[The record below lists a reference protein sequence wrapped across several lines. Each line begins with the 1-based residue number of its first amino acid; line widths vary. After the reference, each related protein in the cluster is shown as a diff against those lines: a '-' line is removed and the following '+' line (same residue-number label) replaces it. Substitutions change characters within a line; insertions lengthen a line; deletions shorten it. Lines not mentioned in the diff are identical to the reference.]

1 MQNTK
6 LKYAC
11 LFSGIGAPLQ
21 GAYRVYGKE
30 NVEHIFSCEFD
41 KFARQSFEANYD
53 IEPEH
58 FHKDVHDMD
67 GTQYRGKVDV
77 IAGGSPCQSF
87 SIAGLRK
94 GTGDER
100 GQLIYQY
107 IRIVDE
113 VKPPV
118 IIYENVKGILSID
131 GGRTIK
137 EFVQA
142 LRDIGYHCHH
152 DVVNTKH
159 YGVPQNRERF
169 FLVGFLNHEH
179 YHRFQ
184 FADKVPL
191 TKRIKDILED
201 DVDEKY
207 YINDEKYL
215 NFITDET
222 RIKKRYVQHDGDV
235 TVCQQ
240 ARQYANWNGDFVSE
254 PKINVLGMLDV
265 KGADQIRRVYDPS
278 GIAATLTTMQGGNQE
293 PKIVASRGRNI
304 INPSDRTAGVKVEQ
318 RLEVN
323 DSGTSNCLT
332 SVQKDNY
339 VIEPK
344 ILDLTN
350 DFGECSRREYKDF
363 SPTLRSERYG
373 LAVKNKYRI
382 RKLTPRE
389 CLRLQDF
396 PDTFKQVVS
405 NSRLYKQAGNSMSV
419 NVLEMIFNQIEK
431 SKIDE
436 PTNTLF

>member
-293 PKIVASRGRNI
+293 PKIVASRGRNKA
-304 INPSDRTAGVKVEQ
+304 NPSDRTAGVKVEQ

-363 SPTLRSERYG
+363 SPTLRSERHR